1 MTVRI
6 DVTNKDGSTFS
17 DDKVLSFNL
26 QKDAYT
32 PYGLLHIKL
41 TGSTKNY
48 SNAAEIKF
56 RLGGFT
62 PHYGLIDSI
71 TTEVSGNNK
80 IVNIVSRSFTSL
92 VCQNQIEPG
101 TITNVSIN
109 DLMTNYY
116 SFPHVTWERNS
127 ATSYIYVKP
136 NSSMW
141 DALVNLSYKICGS
154 YPFIRGQNEIRMT
167 PYPTPRT
174 FSFTNADLLS
184 TGTRLIGRRLI
195 SHFHMSDINGDYG
208 HFDLQDTDVTDMNII
223 RHNYFELDKRFLR
236 SPQDALVFRDKYA
249 SRAWKQVFCKHSGY
263 RGEDLSDVVSFGSI
277 NAERISCV
285 NVSGSS
291 SGVITEIGV
300 YHDKF
305 PHNS

>member
-1 MTVRI
+1 MTVKI
-6 DVTNKDGSTFS
+6 EVTNKNGSVFT

-41 TGSTKNY
+41 TGSTKDY
-48 SNAAEIKF
+48 SNAAEIEF
-56 RLGGFT
+56 RLGGYT

-71 TTEVSGNNK
+71 STEHSGNNT

-109 DLMTNYY
+109 SLMTNYY
-116 SFPHVTWERNS
+116 TFPHVSWESSS

-141 DALVNLSYKICGS
+141 DALSNLSYKLCGT
-154 YPFIRGQNEIRMT
+154 YPYIRGHNEIRISPET
-167 PYPTPRT
+167 SPRT
-174 FSFTNADLLS
+174 FSFRNDQLLS
-184 TGTRLIGRRLI
+184 MGTRLIGRRLI
-195 SHFHMSDINGDYG
+195 SHFHMADINGNYG
-208 HFDLQDTDVTDMNII
+208 QFELADTDVTDMSIV
-223 RHNYFELDKRFLR
+223 RHCFFELDKRFLHA
-236 SPQDALVFRDKYA
+236 PQDALVYRDKFA

-263 RGEDLSDVVSFGSI
+263 RGEDLSDIISFGSI
-277 NAERISCV
+277 NAERIAYV

-291 SGVITEIGV
+291 SGITTEVGV

-305 PHNS
+305 PHDN

>member
-6 DVTNKDGSTFS
+6 DVTNKNGSTFS
-17 DDKVLSFNL
+17 DNKVLSFNL

-41 TGSTKNY
+41 TGSTKDY

-154 YPFIRGQNEIRMT
+154 YPFIRGQNEPVTYKQDLQIIYRLIKNF
-167 PYPTPRT
+167 YKVCVHLKKKLL
-174 FSFTNADLLS
+174 NAKLNGKNRAIEDLFKVVRESEKQNKMFLIPLKLRLLLS
-184 TGTRLIGRRLI
+184 LI
-195 SHFHMSDINGDYG
+195 
-208 HFDLQDTDVTDMNII
+208 
-223 RHNYFELDKRFLR
+223 
-236 SPQDALVFRDKYA
+236 A
-249 SRAWKQVFCKHSGY
+249 S
-263 RGEDLSDVVSFGSI
+263 
-277 NAERISCV
+277 
-285 NVSGSS
+285 
-291 SGVITEIGV
+291 
-300 YHDKF
+300 
-305 PHNS
+305 